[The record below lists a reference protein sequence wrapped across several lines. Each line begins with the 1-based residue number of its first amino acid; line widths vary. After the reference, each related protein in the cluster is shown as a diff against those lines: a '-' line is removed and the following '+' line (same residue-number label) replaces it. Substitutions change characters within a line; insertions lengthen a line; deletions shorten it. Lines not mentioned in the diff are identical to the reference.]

1 MSAVWAAFRGD
12 LERPVRSGT
21 ERNGDDMK
29 IAVLGATGTA
39 GSRVVRRLKDENVD
53 VVAVSRASGV
63 DLVTGDGLVDAL
75 AGVDAV
81 VDASNALPP
90 NGSMEWGEALT
101 TATRNVVDACG
112 RRKVSRLVF
121 LSILGAEDP
130 VFDEFPYCVAKREQ
144 ESIIGESGLNATIV
158 KTTQWYEFAT
168 NPAAVVF
175 HDDRVEV
182 QDWLVQPVAADTVAD
197 VLVREALDTSGG
209 GQVLIAGPERI
220 RLPELA
226 RRRLKTL
233 GDERP
238 VHAIEPDLP
247 VLAEG
252 ALLAWERAKV
262 MGPGLEEWLASLR
275 RETTR

>member
-1 MSAVWAAFRGD
+1 
-12 LERPVRSGT
+12 
-21 ERNGDDMK
+21 MK

-130 VFDEFPYCVAKREQ
+130 VFDEFPPIAWRNGNRNR
-144 ESIIGESGLNATIV
+144 SSV
-158 KTTQWYEFAT
+158 K
-168 NPAAVVF
+168 AA
-175 HDDRVEV
+175 
-182 QDWLVQPVAADTVAD
+182 
-197 VLVREALDTSGG
+197 
-209 GQVLIAGPERI
+209 
-220 RLPELA
+220 
-226 RRRLKTL
+226 
-233 GDERP
+233 
-238 VHAIEPDLP
+238 
-247 VLAEG
+247 
-252 ALLAWERAKV
+252 
-262 MGPGLEEWLASLR
+262 
-275 RETTR
+275 

>member
-1 MSAVWAAFRGD
+1 MCNVQVYRVGFRMSAVWAAFRGD

-39 GSRVVRRLKDENVD
+39 GSRGVRRLKDENVD

-112 RRKVSRLVF
+112 RRKVSR
-121 LSILGAEDP
+121 
-130 VFDEFPYCVAKREQ
+130 
-144 ESIIGESGLNATIV
+144 
-158 KTTQWYEFAT
+158 
-168 NPAAVVF
+168 
-175 HDDRVEV
+175 
-182 QDWLVQPVAADTVAD
+182 
-197 VLVREALDTSGG
+197 
-209 GQVLIAGPERI
+209 
-220 RLPELA
+220 
-226 RRRLKTL
+226 
-233 GDERP
+233 
-238 VHAIEPDLP
+238 
-247 VLAEG
+247 
-252 ALLAWERAKV
+252 
-262 MGPGLEEWLASLR
+262 
-275 RETTR
+275 

>member
-1 MSAVWAAFRGD
+1 MG
-12 LERPVRSGT
+12 
-21 ERNGDDMK
+21 
-29 IAVLGATGTA
+29 
-39 GSRVVRRLKDENVD
+39 
-53 VVAVSRASGV
+53 
-63 DLVTGDGLVDAL
+63 
-75 AGVDAV
+75 
-81 VDASNALPP
+81 
-90 NGSMEWGEALT
+90 GEALT